1 MATIHLVE
9 GPVGAGKSTFA
20 ARLSATHAAPRLIL
34 DEWMVTLFR
43 PDRPDDGF
51 MEWYADRKRR
61 CIEQIWNTA
70 CDLVDTGTN
79 VILELGLIRKQDRED
94 FYARVDA
101 VGYPLKV
108 YVLDVP
114 VEVRR
119 QGVRRRNEAKRG
131 TFKMEVSDEV
141 FDLASS
147 MWQPPDDAEAAQ
159 RNIEFIFRRE

>member
-43 PDRPDDGF
+43 PDRPDGGF

-79 VILELGLIRKQDRED
+79 VILELGLIRKQDRDD

-108 YVLDVP
+108 YVLDAP

-131 TFKMEVSDEV
+131 TFQMEVSDEV